1 MCKIIKEIPVNES
14 DASSYNNYEAHIVAT
29 LMAGFVTGTGPENY
43 NFPLNPQA
51 FFFKIMR
58 DEISRL
64 TGQKIMI
71 FQ

>member
-1 MCKIIKEIPVNES
+1 MFFKFKKFGGKDSKIA
-14 DASSYNNYEAHIVAT
+14 DYNYIS
-29 LMAGFVTGTGPENY
+29 
-43 NFPLNPQA
+43 LNPQA